1 METNQGTTLRD
12 ELSAS
17 FDSVMDAEI
26 PGPAADDTPVAA
38 TETDSQREE
47 RVRDEAGRFAKA
59 EAAKADQQSAGK
71 SSAKQTEV
79 KGQEQT
85 AQPAAAQQ
93 RPPRPS
99 SWKKDFE
106 SHWEQLD
113 PKLAEYINQRERE
126 YASGVSTY
134 KSEAENARSLN
145 EAIAPFLPNLQR
157 HNVEPTQWIRNLGM
171 AHERLALGSP
181 QDKVATTIQ
190 LLRDYQIDPNAVF
203 QALQNPQAFQP
214 APQPQPIPQV
224 DIDKLVEQKFVEREV
239 KSEYDRFITDAPTK
253 YPHYQAVKETMAGLL
268 QAGLAQDYKTA
279 YDAALRHPRHD
290 DIWQAERQQRE
301 QAEQAAAAEKAKGV
315 VNRAR
320 SNAVSTRSSTPSGNM
335 ATSQGNKGLRES
347 IAEAFDSVAGGRV

>member
-1 METNQGTTLRD
+1 MDTNQGTTLRD
-12 ELSAS
+12 ELSSS
-17 FDSVMDAEI
+17 FDTVMDATI
-26 PGPAADDTPVAA
+26 PGPVESAPVVAA

-59 EAAKADQQSAGK
+59 EAAKTNEPLAGK
-71 SSAKQTEV
+71 PNTQQAAP

-203 QALQNPQAFQP
+203 QALQNPQAYQPVPQHQP
-214 APQPQPIPQV
+214 APQV

-239 KSEYDRFITDAPTK
+239 KSEYDRFVADAPTK
-253 YPHYQAVKETMAGLL
+253 YPHYESVKETMAGLL

-279 YDAALRHPRHD
+279 YEAALRHPRHD

-301 QAEQAAAAEKAKGV
+301 QAEVAAAAEKAKGV

-320 SNAVSTRSSTPSGNM
+320 SNAVSVRSSTPSGNM
-335 ATSQGNKGLRES
+335 ATSQGNKGLRDS

>member
-1 METNQGTTLRD
+1 METDQGTTLRD

-17 FDSVMDAEI
+17 FDSVMDAQI
-26 PGPAADDTPVAA
+26 PGPTQDAAQPAA
-38 TETDSQREE
+38 ETETQREE
-47 RVRDEAGRFAKA
+47 RLRDEAGRFAKQ
-59 EAAKADQQSAGK
+59 ETKTDQPSAGK
-71 SSAKQTEV
+71 PSAQPAATG
-79 KGQEQT
+79 GQEAP

-106 SHWEQLD
+106 AHWEQLD
-113 PKLAEYINQRERE
+113 PKLAEYIHQRERE

-134 KSEAENARSLN
+134 KSEAENARALN
-145 EAIAPFLPNLQR
+145 EALAPFVPNLQKY
-157 HNVEPTQWIRNLGM
+157 NIEPTQWIRNLGM

-181 QDKVATTIQ
+181 QDKVATAVQ
-190 LLRDYQIDPNAVF
+190 LLRDYQIDPNALF
-203 QALQNPQAFQP
+203 NAIQNPQSIQQP
-214 APQPQPIPQV
+214 AYQPPPQPQV
-224 DIDKLVEQKFVEREV
+224 DIDKLVEQKFVEREI
-239 KSEYDRFITDAPTK
+239 KSEYERFVADAPTK
-253 YPHYQAVKETMAGLL
+253 YPHYESVKETMAGLL
-268 QAGLAQDYKTA
+268 QAGLAQDYQTA
-279 YDAALRHPRHD
+279 YEAALRHPRHD